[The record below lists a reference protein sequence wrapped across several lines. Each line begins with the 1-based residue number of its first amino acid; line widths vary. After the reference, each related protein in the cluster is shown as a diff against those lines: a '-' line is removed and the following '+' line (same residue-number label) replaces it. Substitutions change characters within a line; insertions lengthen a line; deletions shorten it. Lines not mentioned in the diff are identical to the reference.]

1 MKKFTTFAYMMA
13 IALVS
18 TAGFTSCK
26 NEEEVGEG
34 NYNGETVKAEF
45 AISLP
50 DQLKGGTGVN
60 RMPSTTVQKEGA
72 DDFQGMTGI
81 MLVPFAEQDT
91 VEATDVRLGNNIM
104 LTEGVTTADINK
116 PSAAKVYSNV
126 SIPLSTA
133 TFLFYA
139 KSAATGT
146 KFAVGSLLPK
156 DTASTKN
163 PAAFR
168 FDLEQIVPSPT
179 FMSASGEGGQLM
191 AYLTSIACA
200 SDGQTTP
207 KCWYEYTTAM
217 DAAMKA
223 MFDTYTSINGLSSF
237 EVERVLTDLYKSL
250 KPLYSTKPIA
260 KAIMDSIANA
270 TYATVNTSTD
280 EVALVS
286 TLDNF
291 PGSYNLPDGSINIQW
306 VAATHKFAE
315 GAYSN
320 MALPSTFVYPAQLW
334 YFADS
339 RIKTSNTS
347 KKTMYDN
354 TNNWATVLGAH
365 TDAVSVNS
373 MTRAV
378 AIVDPVQY
386 AVARFD
392 TQVRLKA
399 ASMEDNSATAV
410 GIGTAVDCSA
420 GFPIS
425 AVLVGG
431 QKQVMFDF
439 TPNASATTEYTVY
452 DNVMAST
459 VKTPAEAMVAS
470 YSTTA
475 YSTMNH
481 TLVLESGTSDVM
493 IALEMTNTTGKDFYG
508 VGGQLIPKGGKFYV
522 IAKLEASAA
531 TETGSH
537 VFKQDYT
544 TTAKLTLK
552 DLKSAYNTIP
562 DLRTPQLEIGFSVDL
577 TWQAG
582 HTYEIEF

>member
-1 MKKFTTFAYMMA
+1 
-13 IALVS
+13 
-18 TAGFTSCK
+18 
-26 NEEEVGEG
+26 
-34 NYNGETVKAEF
+34 
-45 AISLP
+45 
-50 DQLKGGTGVN
+50 
-60 RMPSTTVQKEGA
+60 
-72 DDFQGMTGI
+72 
-81 MLVPFAEQDT
+81 
-91 VEATDVRLGNNIM
+91 
-104 LTEGVTTADINK
+104 
-116 PSAAKVYSNV
+116 
-126 SIPLSTA
+126 
-133 TFLFYA
+133 
-139 KSAATGT
+139 
-146 KFAVGSLLPK
+146 
-156 DTASTKN
+156 
-163 PAAFR
+163 
-168 FDLEQIVPSPT
+168 
-179 FMSASGEGGQLM
+179 
-191 AYLTSIACA
+191 
-200 SDGQTTP
+200 
-207 KCWYEYTTAM
+207 
-217 DAAMKA
+217 
-223 MFDTYTSINGLSSF
+223 
-237 EVERVLTDLYKSL
+237 
-250 KPLYSTKPIA
+250 
-260 KAIMDSIANA
+260 
-270 TYATVNTSTD
+270 
-280 EVALVS
+280 
-286 TLDNF
+286 
-291 PGSYNLPDGSINIQW
+291 
-306 VAATHKFAE
+306 
-315 GAYSN
+315 
-320 MALPSTFVYPAQLW
+320 
-334 YFADS
+334 
-339 RIKTSNTS
+339 
-347 KKTMYDN
+347 MYDN